1 VNSDQIKAIIA
12 SYWRYIR
19 QCSVIALEVNSNLS
33 SYSGEE
39 MADVLAVDKN
49 RYLIETEVKIS
60 LADLRRD
67 IEKEKHRDFSEGRPT
82 CVARYFYFA
91 VPQNLANV
99 ARLICDE
106 LYPYAGV
113 LGVNGLD
120 EYGVAIYRKPEPLAG
135 KKLTFARV
143 LRIVFNQSSTVCRLA
158 KKVEELLRIQKNL
171 ETQLKEYRRT
181 ATRGQVPEDGNG
193 SSPRACSGCH

>member
-1 VNSDQIKAIIA
+1 MTSDQIKAVVA

-19 QCSVIALEVNSNLS
+19 QCPVIALEVNSNLS

-49 RYLIETEVKIS
+49 RMLIETEVKVT

-67 IEKEKHRDFSEGRPT
+67 AKKAKHRDFREGR
-82 CVARYFYFA
+82 CAAHCFYFA
-91 VPQNLANV
+91 VPKGIANE

-113 LGVNGLD
+113 LATNGLD
-120 EYGVAIYRKPEPLAG
+120 EYGVQIYRNPKPLAG
-135 KKLTFARV
+135 KRLTYPQA
-143 LRIVFNQSSTVCRLA
+143 LRLIFNQSSTVCRLA
-158 KKVEELLRIQKNL
+158 KKVEELLRVQKNL
-171 ETQLKEYRRT
+171 EGHLKEYRDIERLKDVS
-181 ATRGQVPEDGNG
+181 Q
-193 SSPRACSGCH
+193 S